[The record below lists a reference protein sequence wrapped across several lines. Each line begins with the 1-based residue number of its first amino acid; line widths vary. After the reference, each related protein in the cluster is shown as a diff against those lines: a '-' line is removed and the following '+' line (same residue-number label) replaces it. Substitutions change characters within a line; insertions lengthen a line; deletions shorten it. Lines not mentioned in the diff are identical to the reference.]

1 MWHFVNLLFYYLTCF
16 KLFSF
21 QKMTVFG
28 ILQSGSFILIMQ
40 SNCKICRFFRGY
52 QSDRDF
58 FQSIIFPKLWFFF
71 QKKFYSETGT
81 MYKTFSRVRGFL
93 KDVAQFL
100 TLWKTITSEIDMSK
114 YSHFSTLQF
123 LESENQKWTFSLGIC
138 HQNRMFKK
146 TNKKQQSSTFWAKM
160 NQNVIFSLHNS
171 IRNLI
176 FQKKRFEVWHVL
188 KNLSHIP
195 WWNFNYKTD
204 FFSGK
209 SPLESFISK
218 CQQNAETVVLRGKKS
233 KRDFHKAKIKLFE
246 TWLFEKKFHLQVRHI
261 VKILI
266 ESPTGS
272 NLLFRNW
279 QVVNFLGQNLIEK
292 EKRLSKR
299 LFWKSK
305 LVAKFVVSFL

>member
-160 NQNVIFSLHNS
+160 NQNVNFSIHKLFQNLFRSKWFSNQTLTRCEKLASETDRLWSKIHFSENDTRKSFQFRYWHVQKLLVQIPTCCKVVNS
-171 IRNLI
+171 KSDFKKKVCQSCS
-176 FQKKRFEVWHVL
+176 FQKCKQQANVVNITEGRGPKR
-188 KNLSHIP
+188 
-195 WWNFNYKTD
+195 D
-204 FFSGK
+204 FFSIHF
-209 SPLESFISK
+209 SF
-218 CQQNAETVVLRGKKS
+218 
-233 KRDFHKAKIKLFE
+233 
-246 TWLFEKKFHLQVRHI
+246 
-261 VKILI
+261 
-266 ESPTGS
+266 
-272 NLLFRNW
+272 
-279 QVVNFLGQNLIEK
+279 
-292 EKRLSKR
+292 
-299 LFWKSK
+299 
-305 LVAKFVVSFL
+305 